1 MAATPA
7 DGLLRTYPEEVQRLC
22 EAARRAI
29 RRWVPGVTEAVDAPA
44 RMLSYS
50 HGPGYGGMVCTLLL
64 SKTGIKLGIVEG
76 ASLPDP
82 RGLLEG
88 TGKRH
93 RHVPLST
100 PEDLRRPGVKELVL
114 AASAACR
121 ARLDGVPRKV
131 KEVRTL
137 PRS

>member
-1 MAATPA
+1 MAVTSVE
-7 DGLLRTYPEEVQRLC
+7 GLLRGYSEDVQRLG

-29 RRWVPGVTEAVDAPA
+29 RTWVPGMSESVDAAA
-44 RMLSYS
+44 RTIAYA
-50 HGPGYGGMVCTLLL
+50 HAPGYAGMVCTLIM

-100 PEDLRRPGVKELVL
+100 PGDLRRPGTKELVL

-121 ARLDGVPRKV
+121 ARLARA
-131 KEVRTL
+131 T
-137 PRS
+137 RSSRRR